1 MTAAEQWFERTLD
14 DSANKRISIPEAF
27 LAVDAILG
35 IYTNIVS
42 GIVVYP
48 NMIRQHIMNELPFMA
63 TENILMEAVKKGG
76 DRQALHE
83 KIRVASMEAGKT
95 VKVEGKPNNLLD
107 LIVDDEEFG
116 LDRDSLDSLLDPKL
130 YIGRCPEQ
138 VTTFIE
144 EAVKPVL
151 AKHAEDLK
159 VEEVELK
166 V

>member
-1 MTAAEQWFERTLD
+1 MDFNKAAL
-14 DSANKRISIPEAF
+14 
-27 LAVDAILG
+27 
-35 IYTNIVS
+35 
-42 GIVVYP
+42 
-48 NMIRQHIMNELPFMA
+48 
-63 TENILMEAVKKGG
+63 
-76 DRQALHE
+76 ALHE
-83 KIRVASMEAGKT
+83 EHRGKIEVVSKIRVASMEAGKT